1 MSMTEWPP
9 TLAVPV
15 SPTRDHFRGPQDAA
29 VTNTGT
35 INVPY
40 CRGTP
45 DRCSG
50 TAAEMGDDLQFVFRN
65 FPLTTLHPLG
75 FTTVSIAGKSF
86 GRFDCAAWDTYV
98 LVDDLSRMISQIVDR
113 EKL

>member
-1 MSMTEWPP
+1 M
-9 TLAVPV
+9 
-15 SPTRDHFRGPQDAA
+15 
-29 VTNTGT
+29 
-35 INVPY
+35 
-40 CRGTP
+40 
-45 DRCSG
+45 
-50 TAAEMGDDLQFVFRN
+50 FRN

-98 LVDDLSRMISQIVDR
+98 LVDGLSRMISQIVDG